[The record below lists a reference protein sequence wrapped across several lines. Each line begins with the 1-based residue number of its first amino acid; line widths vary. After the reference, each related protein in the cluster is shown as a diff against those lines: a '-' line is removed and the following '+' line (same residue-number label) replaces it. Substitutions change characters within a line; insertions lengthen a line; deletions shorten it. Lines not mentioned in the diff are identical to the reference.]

1 MSSTRLKGEH
11 VFLSGDLPENG
22 TKISLKELVR
32 ADLSVVSLDDFRGR
46 RKILNIF
53 PSIDTGI
60 CAASVRHFN
69 AAASNLTNTVVLNLS
84 QDLPFALGRFC
95 AAEGIKNCETLSTF
109 RNNSG
114 KDLGILLTDSPLCF
128 CS

>member
-1 MSSTRLKGEH
+1 MSSSRLKGEH
-11 VFLSGDLPENG
+11 VSLFGDLPENG

-32 ADLSVVSLDDFRGR
+32 ADLSVVSLDDSLGM

-69 AAASNLTNTVVLNLS
+69 AAASNLT
-84 QDLPFALGRFC
+84 R
-95 AAEGIKNCETLSTF
+95 
-109 RNNSG
+109 
-114 KDLGILLTDSPLCF
+114 LCF
-128 CS
+128 FT

>member
-1 MSSTRLKGEH
+1 MSSTSFKGEH
-11 VFLSGDLPENG
+11 VSLFGDLPENG

-32 ADLSVVSLDDFRGR
+32 ADLSVISLDDSLGM

-69 AAASNLTNTVVLNLS
+69 AAASNLT
-84 QDLPFALGRFC
+84 R
-95 AAEGIKNCETLSTF
+95 
-109 RNNSG
+109 
-114 KDLGILLTDSPLCF
+114 LCF
-128 CS
+128 FT

>member
-11 VFLSGDLPENG
+11 VSLSGDLPENG

-60 CAASVRHFN
+60 CATSVRHFN

-109 RNNSG
+109 RNTSG
-114 KDLGILLTDSPLCF
+114 KDLGILLTDSQLCF